1 MYRLHPAS
9 ERGLKVA
16 DRTFWQCDAK
26 GLDKCALLASIYLK
40 LSIPSI
46 EASDQ

>member
-16 DRTFWQCDAK
+16 DKTFWQCDAK
-26 GLDKCALLASIYLK
+26 GSTECALLASIYMK
-40 LSIPSI
+40 LSSPSI